1 MVVDQNG
8 TEIGIATDPYGGLLL
23 RHVGNDAIVF
33 WATSAGP
40 TRNDLVFYHAKSD
53 CSDDRYVRIQGGAG
67 FAYYAEVR
75 DGAAFYTKTQDPLGL
90 IQVAIQA
97 SESFGAADDA
107 TRVGACVPFDGG
119 TLSLGVVT
127 MAPDPALMNPALPL
141 RLK

>member
-1 MVVDQNG
+1 VVDQNG
-8 TEIGIATDPYGGLLL
+8 TEVGIATDPFGGLVL
-23 RHVGNDAIVF
+23 RHVGNDAVVF

-40 TRNDLVFYHAKSD
+40 TRNDMTFFHAKSD
-53 CSDDRYVRIQGGAG
+53 CSDDRYIRIPGGAG

-90 IQVAIQA
+90 IQITIQA
-97 SESFGAADDA
+97 SESFGNTDDA
-107 TRVGACVPFDGG
+107 TKAGTCVPYDGG

-127 MAPDPALMNPALPL
+127 MTPDPEITKLALPL